1 MRTTLVLILLALL
14 AIAAFVPS
22 EQISKS
28 LISLTRPVAD
38 TKAATPAA
46 LQKREW
52 KLDIIEEIPM
62 VVSETET
69 SALGVL
75 AGNEQMS
82 DSVEWWLFYSEA
94 IETPFLLVLA
104 SVDGNVIS
112 LCEEATEVVCD
123 YRTGPLGGSSV
134 LALTTEQVKLL
145 QQGKELELVFFINDQ
160 FVSVKYSLAG
170 IQQPIE
176 DLLTVGP
183 APKKD
188 PKLIKI

>member
-1 MRTTLVLILLALL
+1 MRTFLILVLLAVT
-14 AIAAFVPS
+14 AIAAFVPP

-28 LISLTRPVAD
+28 FISLTRPISD
-38 TKAATPAA
+38 TTAATPVV

-52 KLDIIEEIPM
+52 KLDVVEEIPM

-82 DSVEWWLFYSEA
+82 DTVEWWLFYSEA

-112 LCEEATEVVCD
+112 LCEEATAVECD
-123 YRTGPLGGSSV
+123 YRAGPLGGSSV

-145 QQGKELELVFFINDQ
+145 QQGKELELVF
-160 FVSVKYSLAG
+160 L
-170 IQQPIE
+170 
-176 DLLTVGP
+176 
-183 APKKD
+183 
-188 PKLIKI
+188 

>member
-14 AIAAFVPS
+14 AVAAFVPP
-22 EQISKS
+22 ETISKS
-28 LISLTRPVAD
+28 FISLTQPISS
-38 TKAATPAA
+38 TTAATPVV

-52 KLDIIEEIPM
+52 KLDIVEEVPM

-82 DSVEWWLFYSEA
+82 DKVEWWLFYSEA

-112 LCEEATEVVCD
+112 LCEEATEVECD
-123 YRTGPLGGSSV
+123 YRAGPLGGSSV
-134 LALTTEQVKLL
+134 LALTTDQVKLL
-145 QQGKELELVFFINDQ
+145 QQGKELELVFFMNDQ
-160 FVSVKYSLAG
+160 FISVKYSLAG
-170 IQQPIE
+170 INQPIE
-176 DLLTVGP
+176 DLLTTGP

-188 PKLIKI
+188 PKLVET